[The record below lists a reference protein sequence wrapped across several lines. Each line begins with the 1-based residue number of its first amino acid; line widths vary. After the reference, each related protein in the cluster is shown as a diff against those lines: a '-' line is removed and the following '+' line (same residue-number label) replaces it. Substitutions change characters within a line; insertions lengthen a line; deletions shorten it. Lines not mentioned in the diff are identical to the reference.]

1 MRSALLIVDNG
12 DLLAKR
18 VSARL
23 DSIASGLAICMG
35 IRLEENNMERLPS
48 VEILPAIF
56 MMSRRA
62 RHWADIA
69 SKLAICMEDYN
80 EKTGTIR

>member
-1 MRSALLIVDNG
+1 MVDDG

-18 VSARL
+18 VSDCL
-23 DSIASGLAICMG
+23 GSIASGFAIGMG
-35 IRLEENNMERLPS
+35 VRLEENNIERLPG

-56 MMSRRA
+56 MMSRGA

-69 SKLAICMEDYN
+69 SKLAICMVLKDERRFSN
-80 EKTGTIR
+80 KHE